1 VATSLVRLGLLPIRV
16 PGASV
21 RGLVGGKRAD
31 DGGPEH
37 ERLKPNVRERSGG
50 ELRGDV
56 DATSRGCLVP
66 FPRRSRLRRDRDL
79 PAGAE
84 RAPKLCEPLHRL
96 IPEAGHVDARILSNR
111 SPNVRSASAEASLR
125 STRRLRT
132 ALALR
137 PRALVQH
144 HLGVIDAAYQAL
156 GRHLA
161 EVPDRHA
168 RAEADLE
175 HAIATSHIEQRHHPR
190 VPAAIRRA

>member
-1 VATSLVRLGLLPIRV
+1 MSTPLHAAVSF
-16 PGASV
+16 
-21 RGLVGGKRAD
+21 
-31 DGGPEH
+31 
-37 ERLKPNVRERSGG
+37 RS
-50 ELRGDV
+50 
-56 DATSRGCLVP
+56 
-66 FPRRSRLRRDRDL
+66 PRRSRLRRDRDL